1 MVEQK
6 EIIKTSLQEVSTNNE
21 SSLEVNREDYSIAD
35 YLVFPKEIRRR
46 ESIRSY
52 LIDNRNILMRIVIII
67 VSIFVILRLFDIRL
81 HAMSSESMAS
91 IIPRGS
97 IVVTR
102 AIPPMSLRPGDIITF
117 YNEEGISITHRIEE
131 VVSNYMETGITVY
144 VTKGV
149 DNSNVDENVVRPN
162 QIIGRYVFHIPW
174 VGRLWIR

>member
-1 MVEQK
+1 M
-6 EIIKTSLQEVSTNNE
+6 KTDAYMNQIHDISTNNE
-21 SSLEVNREDYSIAD
+21 SSYNIEKEDYSVAD
-35 YLVFPKEIRRR
+35 YLVFPKDIKLRDGLC
-46 ESIRSY
+46 SY
-52 LIDNRNILMRIVIII
+52 LKDNRNTLMHIVIIV

-81 HAMSSESMAS
+81 HVMFSESMAS

-97 IVVTR
+97 IVVTK

-149 DNSNVDENVVRPN
+149 DNSNVDDHVVRPN

-174 VGRLWIR
+174 IGGLWIQ